1 MRDKTV
7 KEIAD
12 ELGVSKTAVM
22 KKIDNL
28 GLRFSLKKIANQ
40 LAIDAHSEAL
50 IKQCFDEKSPTKKSQ
65 TKSPT
70 KTSSVRLDQHII
82 DMLQMELKSKNE
94 LIKAQQKTIDRLAST
109 IEIYSQKELATKL
122 IEGQKLN
129 EQPQESNATEFKKQE
144 KSVKKPSFLTLFQR
158 SNK

>member
-28 GLRFSLKKIANQ
+28 GLRFSLQKIANQ

-50 IKQCFDEKSPTKKSQ
+50 IKQCFDEKSPTKKSP
-65 TKSPT
+65 TKSQT
-70 KTSSVRLDQHII
+70 KTSSLRLDQQII

-94 LIKAQQKTIDRLAST
+94 LIKSQQKTIDRLTST
-109 IEIYSQKELATKL
+109 VEAYSQKELAGKL
-122 IEGQKLN
+122 IEGQKFI
-129 EQPQESNATEFKKQE
+129 EQSNNTAELQVAKNNKNKKWFFWK
-144 KSVKKPSFLTLFQR
+144 KSI
-158 SNK
+158 

>member
-1 MRDKTV
+1 VRDKTV
-7 KEIAD
+7 KEIA
-12 ELGVSKTAVM
+12 EEIGVSKSAVM

-40 LAIDAHSEAL
+40 LAIDTQSEAL
-50 IKQCFDEKSPTKKSQ
+50 IKQSFFEKSPTKKSP

-70 KTSSVRLDQHII
+70 KTSSLRLDQQII

-122 IEGQKLN
+122 IEGQKIIEELPKIKKRKLIKMDFFPFTLN
-129 EQPQESNATEFKKQE
+129 KK
-144 KSVKKPSFLTLFQR
+144 K
-158 SNK
+158 

>member
-7 KEIAD
+7 KEIA
-12 ELGVSKTAVM
+12 EEIGVSKSAVM

-40 LAIDAHSEAL
+40 LAIDTHSEAL
-50 IKQCFDEKSPTKKSQ
+50 IKQSFFEKSPTKKSP

-70 KTSSVRLDQHII
+70 KTSSVRLDQQII

-122 IEGQKLN
+122 IEGQNL
-129 EQPQESNATEFKKQE
+129 TEKTNTIKEIEFITQE
-144 KSVKKPSFLTLFQR
+144 KNDKKPSFLSFFQR
-158 SNK
+158 FKN